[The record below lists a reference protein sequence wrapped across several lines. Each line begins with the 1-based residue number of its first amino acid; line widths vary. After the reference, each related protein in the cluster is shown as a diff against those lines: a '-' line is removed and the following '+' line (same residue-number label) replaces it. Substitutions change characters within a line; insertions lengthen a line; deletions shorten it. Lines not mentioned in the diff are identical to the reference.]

1 MVILLLYL
9 QAESSCKAK
18 TGFILLSFLV
28 YCPAPNKLNKCWW
41 SEWRPGKGPLPVPAG
56 DTPAS
61 VPEMTRCTDPRG
73 RHHPAGIPPCC
84 SFQEAVKSSLP
95 QVSEIQLASIF
106 KCKICKAWLLVEK
119 TGAVRFHF
127 LGDRDPWIWRWWA
140 LLTAWNGS
148 SSLTLRSQ
156 LKRKQLV
163 WLVLLKSCGL
173 QPLELGL
180 FIHLNWIL
188 AFTCVCSLHKDLF
201 IWVLESCLLLST
213 CGRKKWLDWRC

>member
-1 MVILLLYL
+1 MEWMETRKGSPPHAGRRHSSQCFWDDKMHRSQGLASPSRNLSLL
-9 QAESSCKAK
+9 QVPGGCKV
-18 TGFILLSFLV
+18 LS
-28 YCPAPNKLNKCWW
+28 
-41 SEWRPGKGPLPVPAG
+41 
-56 DTPAS
+56 
-61 VPEMTRCTDPRG
+61 
-73 RHHPAGIPPCC
+73 
-84 SFQEAVKSSLP
+84 P
-95 QVSEIQLASIF
+95 QVSEIQLVSIS

-119 TGAVRFHF
+119 TGTVCFHF
-127 LGDRDPWIWRWWA
+127 LGDGDPWIWRWWA

-156 LKRKQLV
+156 LKRKQLA

-201 IWVLESCLLLST
+201 IWVPESCLLLST